1 MYETR
6 FDIHNI
12 EGDFYNVEA
21 PENNVDS
28 IINVIIGDI
37 ASAKVNIDRSDRSF
51 PANVAKKIEHNM
63 LNSKRRIVLQY
74 KSYSSHIERAY
85 TLAEQNIINGKQS
98 AMELLNEMY
107 CNSLDKYEIDSFE
120 PDIKKVRQ
128 HADDIISDVI
138 KQLRK
143 FVYSSAN
150 VTQYKEQVEI
160 GLNVVVAHAFVE
172 CCVLENPNNATN

>member
-1 MYETR
+1 MCETKI
-6 FDIHNI
+6 DIQKI
-12 EGDFYNVEA
+12 EGDFYNMAA

-28 IINVIIGDI
+28 IINIIISDI
-37 ASAKVNIDRSDRSF
+37 ASAKVKIDRSDRSF
-51 PANVAKKIEHNM
+51 PSNVTTKINHNM
-63 LNSKRRIVLQY
+63 LSSRRRIILQY

-107 CNSLDKYEIDSFE
+107 CNSLEKYEIDSFE
-120 PDIKKVRQ
+120 PDITKVRQ
-128 HADDIISDVI
+128 HADEIISDVI

-143 FVYSSAN
+143 FVYNSAN

-160 GLNVVVAHAFVE
+160 GINVVVAHAFVE

>member
-1 MYETR
+1 MCNTR
-6 FDIHNI
+6 FDIQKI
-12 EGDFYNVEA
+12 EGDFYNAES

-37 ASAKVNIDRSDRSF
+37 ASAKVEIDRSDRSF
-51 PANVAKKIEHNM
+51 PANVTTKIDHNM
-63 LNSKRRIVLQY
+63 LKTKRRIVLQY
-74 KSYSSHIERAY
+74 KSYSSYIEKAY
-85 TLAEQNIINGKQS
+85 KLAEQNIINGKQT

-107 CNSLDKYEIDSFE
+107 CKSLEKYDIDSFE
-120 PDIKKVRQ
+120 PDIEQVRL

-143 FVYSSAN
+143 FVYTSSN

-160 GLNVVVAHAFVE
+160 GLNVVVAHGFVE
-172 CCVLENPNNATN
+172 CCVLETPNNATN

>member
-1 MYETR
+1 MCETR
-6 FDIHNI
+6 IDIQKV
-12 EGDFYNVEA
+12 EGDFYNVAA

-28 IINVIIGDI
+28 IINIIIGDI
-37 ASAKVNIDRSDRSF
+37 ASAKVKIDHSDRSF
-51 PANVAKKIEHNM
+51 PANVTTKIKHNM
-63 LNSKRRIVLQY
+63 LNSRRRIILQY

-107 CNSLDKYEIDSFE
+107 CNSLEKYGIDSFE
-120 PDIKKVRQ
+120 PDITKVRQ
-128 HADDIISDVI
+128 HADEIINDVI

-172 CCVLENPNNATN
+172 CCVLENPNHATD

>member
-37 ASAKVNIDRSDRSF
+37 VSAKVNIDRSDRSF

-85 TLAEQNIINGKQS
+85 TLAEKNIINGKQS
-98 AMELLNEMY
+98 AMELLNGMY

>member
-1 MYETR
+1 MCETR
-6 FDIHNI
+6 IDIQKI
-12 EGDFYNVEA
+12 EGDFYNMAA

-28 IINVIIGDI
+28 IINIIIGDI
-37 ASAKVNIDRSDRSF
+37 ASTKVKIDRSDRSF
-51 PANVAKKIEHNM
+51 PANVTTKINHNL
-63 LNSKRRIVLQY
+63 LNSRRRIILQY

-85 TLAEQNIINGKQS
+85 ILAEQNIINGKQS

-107 CNSLDKYEIDSFE
+107 CNSLEKHGIDSFE
-120 PDIKKVRQ
+120 PDITKVRQ
-128 HADDIISDVI
+128 HADEIISDVI

-160 GLNVVVAHAFVE
+160 GINVVVAHAFVE
-172 CCVLENPNNATN
+172 CCVLENPNHDTD

>member
-1 MYETR
+1 MCETR
-6 FDIHNI
+6 FDIQNI
-12 EGDFYNVEA
+12 EGDFYNVES

-37 ASAKVNIDRSDRSF
+37 ASANVRIDRTDRSF
-51 PANVAKKIEHNM
+51 PANVTTKINHNM
-63 LNSKRRIVLQY
+63 LKTKRRIVLQY
-74 KSYSSHIERAY
+74 KSYSSHIEKAY
-85 TLAEQNIINGKQS
+85 TLAEQNIINGKQT

-107 CNSLDKYEIDSFE
+107 CNSLDKYGIDSFE
-120 PDIKKVRQ
+120 PDIEQVRQ

-160 GLNVVVAHAFVE
+160 GLNVVVAHGFVE
-172 CCVLENPNNATN
+172 CCVLENPNNAPN

>member
-1 MYETR
+1 MCETR
-6 FDIHNI
+6 FDIQKI
-12 EGDFYNVEA
+12 EGDFYNVGA

-37 ASAKVNIDRSDRSF
+37 ASAKVKIDRSDRSF
-51 PANVAKKIEHNM
+51 PASVAIKIEHNM
-63 LNSKRRIVLQY
+63 LNTKRRIVLRY

-85 TLAEQNIINGKQS
+85 FLAEQNIINGKQS

-107 CNSLDKYEIDSFE
+107 CNSLEKYEIDSFE
-120 PDIKKVRQ
+120 PDIAQVRQ
-128 HADDIISDVI
+128 HADEIISDVI

-143 FVYSSAN
+143 FVYNSAN

-160 GLNVVVAHAFVE
+160 GLSVVVAHAFVE

>member
-1 MYETR
+1 MCETR
-6 FDIHNI
+6 FDIRKI

-28 IINVIIGDI
+28 IINVIISDI
-37 ASAKVNIDRSDRSF
+37 ASANVKIDRSDRSF
-51 PANVAKKIEHNM
+51 PANVATKIAHNM

-98 AMELLNEMY
+98 AMVLLNEMY
-107 CNSLDKYEIDSFE
+107 CNSLEKFGIDSFE
-120 PDIKKVRQ
+120 PDIEKVRQ
-128 HADDIISDVI
+128 HADEIISDII

-143 FVYSSAN
+143 FVYNSAN
-150 VTQYKEQVEI
+150 VTQYKEHVEI